1 MQHETRCHIRLLAAC
16 SCLTTNTRSCC
27 ELPSAPSYPAPPHSS
42 LQRHLLL
49 LPSPSLAH
57 HHHHQHCCCLVATL
71 SVAAL
76 HIIDSKLSTLPELSE
91 AKPVGKGEWRGLSH
105 LAITS
110 VWTWPLPAIKWHTLS
125 RNAFVCCPESE
136 IYAILDTSCVPKGI

>member
-1 MQHETRCHIRLLAAC
+1 MQHETRCQIRLLAAC

-27 ELPSAPSYPAPPHSS
+27 ELPSAPGPRP
-42 LQRHLLL
+42 LQRRLL
-49 LPSPSLAH
+49 LPPTSFLSH
-57 HHHHQHCCCLVATL
+57 HHHHQQRHCCCL
-71 SVAAL
+71 VAAL

-91 AKPVGKGEWRGLSH
+91 AAVNGRSRWQGAAGREGGVLSH

>member
-27 ELPSAPSYPAPPHSS
+27 ELPSAPGHRP
-42 LQRHLLL
+42 LQRRLLL
-49 LPSPSLAH
+49 SPPLFSFSSSSSSR
-57 HHHHQHCCCLVATL
+57 ATL
-71 SVAAL
+71 LLSGGGVTHHWQQII
-76 HIIDSKLSTLPELSE
+76 HITWIVRGGGEQAQL
-91 AKPVGKGEWRGLSH
+91 VGRESREGGVLSH

>member
-1 MQHETRCHIRLLAAC
+1 MSYQAPLA
-16 SCLTTNTRSCC
+16 T
-27 ELPSAPSYPAPPHSS
+27 PPPP
-42 LQRHLLL
+42 QRHLLL
-49 LPSPSLAH
+49 LPSPSLSH

-110 VWTWPLPAIKWHTLS
+110 V
-125 RNAFVCCPESE
+125 
-136 IYAILDTSCVPKGI
+136 